1 MTYNQSY
8 VTMSKN
14 YPEHSKILRIG
25 RQYQVITSLDI
36 GYFVLCAGRLVFL
49 PLSLQNEFY
58 TKEVVPIHYE
68 YP

>member
-8 VTMSKN
+8 VTMLKNFPERSK
-14 YPEHSKILRIG
+14 SLRIG

-36 GYFVLCAGRLVFL
+36 GYFVLSAGRLVFL
-49 PLSLQNEFY
+49 PISLQNKSY
-58 TKEVVPIHYE
+58 TKEVVPIRYE